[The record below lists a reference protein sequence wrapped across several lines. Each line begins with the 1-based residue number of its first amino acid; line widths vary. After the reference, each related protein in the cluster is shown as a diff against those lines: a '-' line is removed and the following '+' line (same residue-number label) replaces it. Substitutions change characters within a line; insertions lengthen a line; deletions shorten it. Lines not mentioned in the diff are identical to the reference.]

1 MGAKNSDLYYFQ
13 PLVGWM
19 LPPCRANVSRALKPK
34 LSYLYSAGTKF
45 RKQPYENNSIIKT
58 VDYQGDFQYENGVL
72 QFIAQPEGYIYKDAT
87 GYRYVY
93 QYKDHLGN
101 NRLSFMR
108 NAGTVAIVKESNY
121 YPFGLTHKGYNNITT
136 SLGSAGAKKYQYNGK
151 ELQTDFGLDWYDY
164 GARFYDPS
172 LGRWFVAD
180 PLAEK
185 YYSNSPYHFSGN
197 NPILFL
203 DLDGMDH
210 DGWQFNIE
218 TNKLKRI
225 NDLGGKGIQFVT
237 ITNNDNVVLG
247 NANVDG
253 AKVYVDKYEIN
264 SSESVV
270 SVSNSPTDAKSSA
283 LKNVGQLISND
294 SPLSNDAKKSLMKSS
309 VSQAGNDFLAT
320 SVSVVGDALGKV
332 GTGVTVA
339 GYGAIMFP
347 GGQLVGGG
355 LIGIGESM
363 ISISSVIDI
372 GTNLKNGNYG
382 KAAFGMATLATGSLI
397 RNKINMLQS
406 SSKFGDQGATILKTG
421 VSLKLQL
428 LNTAVNKTIE
438 KRKQQ

>member
-1 MGAKNSDLYYFQ
+1 
-13 PLVGWM
+13 V
-19 LPPCRANVSRALKPK
+19 
-34 LSYLYSAGTKF
+34 
-45 RKQPYENNSIIKT
+45 
-58 VDYQGDFQYENGVL
+58 
-72 QFIAQPEGYIYKDAT
+72 
-87 GYRYVY
+87 
-93 QYKDHLGN
+93 
-101 NRLSFMR
+101 
-108 NAGTVAIVKESNY
+108 
-121 YPFGLTHKGYNNITT
+121 
-136 SLGSAGAKKYQYNGK
+136 
-151 ELQTDFGLDWYDY
+151 
-164 GARFYDPS
+164 
-172 LGRWFVAD
+172 
-180 PLAEK
+180 
-185 YYSNSPYHFSGN
+185 
-197 NPILFL
+197 
-203 DLDGMDH
+203 
-210 DGWQFNIE
+210 
-218 TNKLKRI
+218 
-225 NDLGGKGIQFVT
+225 KGIQFVT